1 MKAAAQNAEKLN
13 KDVVSVII
21 PIYKAEPYLKKCL
34 DSIAAQTYKNLEII
48 LIDDGS
54 PDNCGRICDEYA
66 ANDPRVKVIHKQNG
80 GMSDARNTGLDNAT
94 GEYLTFID
102 SDDYVSENFVDTLL
116 NALRDNDADMS
127 VCSFVYAAEDG
138 RVLNSFVKNGTTEKM
153 DRKQALFELLK
164 STRVSNS
171 PWAKLY
177 RTSLFEGIRYP
188 YGEVFE
194 DLHTTYKLFLKCD
207 SVAFV
212 GSPMYFYLYRA
223 DSISK
228 QRFKP
233 ETLNLV
239 RFAQQMIKDIVAIY
253 PEHKKIAECRMFDQ
267 YSEVIRLADKD
278 KDKLI
283 IDEMKNN
290 IRSVRK
296 TALLY
301 PKSGKRR
308 KVRALLSF
316 FGKY

>member
-138 RVLNSFVKNGTTEKM
+138 RVLNSFVKNGTTEKIP
-153 DRKQALFELLK
+153 KA
-164 STRVSNS
+164 
-171 PWAKLY
+171 
-177 RTSLFEGIRYP
+177 G
-188 YGEVFE
+188 
-194 DLHTTYKLFLKCD
+194 
-207 SVAFV
+207 SV
-212 GSPMYFYLYRA
+212 
-223 DSISK
+223 
-228 QRFKP
+228 
-233 ETLNLV
+233 
-239 RFAQQMIKDIVAIY
+239 
-253 PEHKKIAECRMFDQ
+253 
-267 YSEVIRLADKD
+267 
-278 KDKLI
+278 
-283 IDEMKNN
+283 
-290 IRSVRK
+290 
-296 TALLY
+296 
-301 PKSGKRR
+301 
-308 KVRALLSF
+308 
-316 FGKY
+316 

>member
-1 MKAAAQNAEKLN
+1 MA
-13 KDVVSVII
+13 S
-21 PIYKAEPYLKKCL
+21 YLKKCL

-164 STRVSNS
+164 STRLSNS